1 MKKII
6 GIVGGVG
13 PYAGL
18 DLHTKIC
25 NNTITTGI
33 DQDHLEV
40 YLLSRSGH
48 IPDRTAFLLD
58 RTLPNPAH
66 GLFATV
72 AKLVNISAQVIGI
85 PCNTSH
91 ARPIFELLQAQI
103 THADFNI
110 ELLHMIEETYHTLQR
125 RYAHIS
131 TVGLLAT
138 QGTYSSGVYTEVL
151 ESEHKYRVLLPTPA
165 QQAVVHQAIYH
176 PEHGI
181 KAQANPV
188 TVTAIDSLT
197 AVSKAL
203 IAAGAEALIMGC
215 TEIPLALRSAHF
227 SVPLIDPT
235 DILARALVYHA
246 APAQLLPI

>member
-25 NNTITTGI
+25 NNTVTTGI

-40 YLLSRSGH
+40 YLLSRSAH

-66 GLFATV
+66 GIFTTV
-72 AKLVNISAQVIGI
+72 AKLVYIGAQVIGI

-91 ARPIFELLQAQI
+91 ALPIFQPLREQI
-103 THADFNI
+103 TQAGFNI
-110 ELLHMIEETYHTLQR
+110 ELLHMIEETYHFLQSQ
-125 RYAHIS
+125 YAHIS
-131 TVGLLAT
+131 KIGLLAT
-138 QGTYSSGVYTEVL
+138 QGTYFSGVYAEIL
-151 ESEHKYRVLLPTPA
+151 ESEHKYHVLLPTEVQRPL
-165 QQAVVHQAIYH
+165 VHQAIYH
-176 PEHGI
+176 PEYGI
-181 KAQANPV
+181 KARANPV
-188 TVTAIDSLT
+188 TAKAIQALT
-197 AVSKAL
+197 DVGNSL
-203 IAAGAEALIMGC
+203 IAAGAEVLIMGC
-215 TEIPLALRSAHF
+215 TEIPLALNRAHF

-235 DILARALVYHA
+235 DILARALVHRA
-246 APAQLLPI
+246 APDQLAQI